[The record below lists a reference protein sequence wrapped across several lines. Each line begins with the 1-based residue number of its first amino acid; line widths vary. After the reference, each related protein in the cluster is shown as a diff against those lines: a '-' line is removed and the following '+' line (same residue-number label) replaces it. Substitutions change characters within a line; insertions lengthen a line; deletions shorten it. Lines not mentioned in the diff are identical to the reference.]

1 MEVPRVPVRV
11 LEPETAFAEIDLAG
25 NAGVHHPLQRAVDG
39 GAADALVLT
48 ARDVEQVVRAEV
60 SLLSEE
66 HIENEVTL
74 ARALGAR
81 RAEPLDVGDRGDHA
95 SDVTQGRGRPSAC
108 SDRTRRW
115 LRRTTATSC

>member
-11 LEPETAFAEIDLAG
+11 LEAETAFAEIDFSG
-25 NAGVHHPLQRAVDG
+25 DTGVHHPLQRAVDG

-60 SLLSEE
+60 SLLFEE
-66 HIENEVTL
+66 HIENEVAP

-95 SDVTQGRGRPSAC
+95 NDVTQGRGRPSTC
-108 SDRTRRW
+108 SNRTRRW
-115 LRRTTATSC
+115 PRPTTANSC